1 MKIFFNTFLILN
13 TLIETMA
20 GTAQII
26 RPGGI
31 PDAGQ
36 GDQWSMHYGFAA
48 LAIASASLWL
58 WRYRTNLNTV
68 TAVLGIL
75 CTFHAGICFSL
86 IMAGDQQAGVVIHSV
101 FAVAFIFLFSQR
113 TKWCSE

>member
-1 MKIFFNTFLILN
+1 
-13 TLIETMA
+13 
-20 GTAQII
+20 
-26 RPGGI
+26 
-31 PDAGQ
+31 
-36 GDQWSMHYGFAA
+36 
-48 LAIASASLWL
+48 
-58 WRYRTNLNTV
+58 V